1 MLLQDLDDEIIEI
14 GSQDSDAQQHISDN
28 MVIRKSVA
36 DPSVLV
42 GWRVHAKDYGSGV
55 VLATKKKR
63 FSATKFTI
71 QFENGAIRNLAL
83 KRSEKKGEVP
93 FTLLSK
99 LN

>member
-1 MLLQDLDDEIIEI
+1 
-14 GSQDSDAQQHISDN
+14 
-28 MVIRKSVA
+28 MVIRKSVT